1 MQSEEYG
8 YSAIDAWNEIF
19 ELRPDLFNVRGLLG
33 NLPVSL
39 DERVHSMTLGTR

>member
-19 ELRPDLFNVRGLLG
+19 ELRPDLFDVRGLLG
-33 NLPVSL
+33 N
-39 DERVHSMTLGTR
+39 RRFHSMSGFTR